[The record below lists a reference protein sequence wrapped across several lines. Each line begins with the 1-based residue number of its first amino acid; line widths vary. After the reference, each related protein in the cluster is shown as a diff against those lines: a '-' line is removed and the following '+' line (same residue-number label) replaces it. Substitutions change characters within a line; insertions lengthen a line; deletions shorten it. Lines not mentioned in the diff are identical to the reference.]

1 MRFPW
6 QKRKVEQP
14 TDFPLKLNTDNLNW
28 CRDARLL
35 LIEGNGT
42 LKWESRGRNED
53 WSQQYALT
61 LRGTPLI
68 VHNAPECPTCAGLLA
83 TGYGLDKADA
93 PELQQISD
101 VINAPYVDLDT
112 SIASMAPLLG
122 LLSSGLYVI
131 AEGDSFPADGNGNFF
146 WDVPDAFSNVEAT
159 GPAWYNDPDFEFTY
173 SEGAPV
179 FLYPSQPRTR
189 LNQERVDYYTQ
200 RFDTTD
206 TFPRAIAF
214 SCAEGISVLLDG
226 HHKACAAAR
235 LGRQLPCITIFPF
248 GGYFYAQARSSSTPV
263 PDRAYFGPF
272 TVSISQLPAKILPAK
287 PWQQTTDTRP
297 APYSGNLIRDSK
309 LPQEFVDAGRNYP
322 TWYEFGIT
330 TVADIGKVT
339 DDDLSLRKLENA

>member
-101 VINAPYVDLDT
+101 VINVPYVDLDT

-131 AEGDSFPADGNGNFF
+131 AEGDRC
-146 WDVPDAFSNVEAT
+146 FS
-159 GPAWYNDPDFEFTY
+159 D
-173 SEGAPV
+173 
-179 FLYPSQPRTR
+179 
-189 LNQERVDYYTQ
+189 
-200 RFDTTD
+200 
-206 TFPRAIAF
+206 IARML
-214 SCAEGISVLLDG
+214 EKELGI
-226 HHKACAAAR
+226 
-235 LGRQLPCITIFPF
+235 LGRMKSKELVNSRYDKFRNI
-248 GGYFYAQARSSSTPV
+248 
-263 PDRAYFGPF
+263 DRGE
-272 TVSISQLPAKILPAK
+272 IK
-287 PWQQTTDTRP
+287 
-297 APYSGNLIRDSK
+297 
-309 LPQEFVDAGRNYP
+309 
-322 TWYEFGIT
+322 
-330 TVADIGKVT
+330 
-339 DDDLSLRKLENA
+339 